1 MSADGQSPENK
12 LLLLYLIEKMD
23 LPLSRSQITDYIRE
37 DDYMDYYTL
46 QQSLAD
52 MVDGGY
58 LDVTTDNNNTI
69 YTITDEGLQTLEYFE
84 EHIPLNIRSKI
95 NQYIKENRKDIKRSF
110 ENTATFFPNAENDEF
125 MVKCGVYEEAR
136 VLMELSIS
144 VDTRDQARIIQNNWK
159 ANAKTLY
166 GDIIGILAKSPSN
179 DTGSANGITAA
190 ANHNI
195 ED

>member
-1 MSADGQSPENK
+1 MSTDGQSPENK

-37 DDYMDYYTL
+37 DDFMDYYTL

-58 LDVTTDNNNTI
+58 LDVTKDNNNTI

-84 EHIPLNIRSKI
+84 EHIPITIRSKI
-95 NQYIKENRKDIKRSF
+95 NQYIKDNRKDIKRAF

-125 MVKCGVYEEAR
+125 VVKCGVYEDGR

-166 GDIIGILAKSPSN
+166 GDIIGILAKAQN
-179 DTGSANGITAA
+179 QDANAV
-190 ANHNI
+190 
-195 ED
+195 D